1 MSTIR
6 HAPAQEQQESWKRL
20 WLRKDKILIIT
31 GSSDPI
37 IKAKELKEDV
47 LELVGADKLEWR
59 LIDGAH
65 DIPTSDPG
73 RTVNEICSFWKI

>member
-1 MSTIR
+1 MER
-6 HAPAQEQQESWKRL
+6 P
-20 WLRKDKILIIT
+20 WLRKDKIFIIT
-31 GSSDPI
+31 RSSDPI

-47 LELVGADKLEWR
+47 VGADKLEWR

-73 RTVNEICSFWKI
+73 RIVNEICSFWKI

>member
-1 MSTIR
+1 MSTVR
-6 HAPAQEQQESWKRL
+6 EAPAQGQHEAWKRL
-20 WLRKDKILIIT
+20 RLRKDKILVII

-59 LIDGAH
+59 LIDEAH
-65 DIPTSDPG
+65 DIPTSHPG
-73 RTVNEICSFWKI
+73 RIVNEICGFWKI